1 MSKVSISKANKGEVS
16 PPTLTHTE
24 SVNDDG
30 RKGHTV
36 SIVMMDDMLLR
47 KLAGMEASSNAKETE
62 DQFKNY
68 YLGGSAGNSYAVI
81 KPPYNLDQLWR
92 LTTQNNALM
101 PCIDA
106 YVTNIDG
113 TGFRITADDIKPE
126 DEDTD
131 PEIQAIWGFFNEVWP
146 GESFISVRKKVRRDK
161 HSIGNGYMEVV
172 KNPYDQ
178 ICFIRHVDGKTMRL
192 VQLDEPTPVLKVY
205 ERWGEQVEITTHIRE
220 RRFAQIVNQGGSI
233 IYFREFG
240 ASRHLNKYTGAWEGP
255 NNPVAVK
262 DRATEILHFPDVPDA
277 TSPYGVPRW
286 ITQLPSVLGSR
297 KAEEFNMEFFDNGG
311 IPPALVI
318 LQGGSLAAHTR
329 QQIENLSFVRAAKK
343 QRLMV
348 VEAEPT
354 GGSLDSP
361 GTVKVTVERFG
372 TERQNDS
379 MFEKY
384 DDKCEQRVRRAFRLP
399 PIFVGASSDYNF
411 ATAYA
416 SYTVAEAQVFRPERE
431 DFDEVISLKIMP
443 FIGKSAATKTD
454 TKKRVYRMRSL
465 PLQIQEATTK
475 LDAVKQAQSTGHVSP
490 QTLVTTMNEIAGLNM
505 KVEDH
510 AVMPVQ
516 GEQKDT
522 GGVPGQQGNP
532 GGKSGGKSP
541 THDLN
546 QQTGAPNGVKT
557 PAAKEAA

>member
-1 MSKVSISKANKGEVS
+1 MKQRKAVENAVTPALTKS
-16 PPTLTHTE
+16 P

-30 RKGHTV
+30 RKGYTV
-36 SIVMMDDMLLR
+36 QIAMMDDVVLR
-47 KLAGMEASSNAKETE
+47 KLAGMEANSNAKETE

-81 KPPYNLDQLWR
+81 KPPYSQDQLWR
-92 LTTQNNALM
+92 LSQENNSLL

-113 TGFRITADDIKPE
+113 TGFVVTADDLKPE
-126 DEDTD
+126 DADKD
-131 PEIQAIWGFFNEVWP
+131 PEIKALWDFFNEVWP
-146 GESFISVRKKVRRDK
+146 GESFISVRKKVRRDR
-161 HSIGNGYMEVV
+161 HTVGNGYMEIVRNLAGDV
-172 KNPYDQ
+172 T
-178 ICFIRHVDGKTMRL
+178 FIRHVDAKTMRI
-192 VQLDEPTPVLKVY
+192 VQLDEPTPVTKMFK
-205 ERWGEQVEITTHIRE
+205 RWGKELEITTYIRE
-220 RRFAQIVNQGGSI
+220 RRYAQIINQGGEI
-233 IYFREFG
+233 IYFKEFG
-240 ASRHLNKYTGAWEGP
+240 ATRHLNKRTGAWEAPGA
-255 NNPVAVK
+255 PVPLA
-262 DRATEILHFPDVPDA
+262 DRATEILHFIDVPDA

-297 KAEEFNMEFFDNGG
+297 KAEEFNMDFFDNGG

-318 LQGGSLAAHTR
+318 LQGGMLAASTR
-329 QQIENLSFVRAAKK
+329 QQIENLSFVKAAKK

-354 GGSLDSP
+354 GGTLDQA

-399 PIFVGASSDYNF
+399 PIFVGASTDYNF

-431 DFDEVISLKIMP
+431 DFDDMFSLRVMP
-443 FIGKSAATKTD
+443 FLRVPDAKSDRA
-454 TKKRVYRMRSL
+454 YRIRSL

-475 LDAVKQAQSTGHVSP
+475 LEAVKTAMETGYVSP
-490 QTLVTTMNEIAGLNM
+490 STIVGTLNEIGGLNM
-505 KVEDH
+505 KVEEKQ
-510 AVMPVQ
+510 VMPTQHDVQ
-516 GEQKDT
+516 G
-522 GGVPGQQGNP
+522 
-532 GGKSGGKSP
+532 GKAP
-541 THDLN
+541 TKDLN
-546 QQTGAPNGVKT
+546 GQTGLPNGKVN
-557 PAAKEAA
+557 PVAA